1 MDTIE
6 MRSTG
11 LLSRL
16 PSRLHHNAFVVRDHE
31 INRRFFEELL
41 GIPLVATWCE
51 KNFSSEL
58 QREVEFCHTF
68 FGMADGSALAFFQFA
83 DPELY
88 EMTQAEKPARV
99 GRYDH
104 IAFKAE
110 PETYDE
116 LKQRLNRAGEKYRET
131 NHGYCKSIYV
141 SSPDGLIVEFTQ
153 DPEDVLRQVRTLDPR
168 AALLYHVP
176 AAHQNPHD
184 DLVRLLRHVV
194 REHRD
199 GRALGVGRHGAS
211 DAVLFLERGIPCVEF
226 GPAGAG
232 HHGPDEHVDIGS
244 LQTYRRILV
253 GFAHALAGSGPG

>member
-6 MRSTG
+6 AAKAAKPG

-16 PSRLHHNAFVVRDHE
+16 PSRLHHNAYVVRDHE
-31 INRRFFEELL
+31 ANRRFFEDLL

-51 KNFSSEL
+51 KSYSTEL
-58 QREVEFCHTF
+58 GREVAFCHTF

-88 EMTQAEKPARV
+88 ARTQAERPAQI

-116 LKQRLNRAGEKYRET
+116 LKRRLAAAGEEYRES

-141 SSPDGLIVEFTQ
+141 TSPDGLHLEFTQ
-153 DPEDVLRQVRTLDPR
+153 DPDDAAEIDALRR
-168 AALLYHVP
+168 AD
-176 AAHQNPHD
+176 AHSELARWLAGDRHTNNE
-184 DLVRLLRHVV
+184 LR
-194 REHRD
+194 
-199 GRALGVGRHGAS
+199 GRH
-211 DAVLFLERGIPCVEF
+211 I
-226 GPAGAG
+226 
-232 HHGPDEHVDIGS
+232 
-244 LQTYRRILV
+244 
-253 GFAHALAGSGPG
+253 

>member
-6 MRSTG
+6 SKATG

-16 PSRLHHNAFVVRDHE
+16 PSRLHHNAFVVKDHE
-31 INRRFFEELL
+31 ANRQFFEDLL

-51 KNFSSEL
+51 TNYSAEV

-68 FGMADGSALAFFQFA
+68 FGMADGGALAFFQFA

-88 EMTQAEKPARV
+88 EMTRAEKPAKI

-110 PETYDE
+110 PETYEE
-116 LKQRLNRAGEKYRET
+116 LKRRLERAGEKYRET

-153 DPEDVLRQVRTLDPR
+153 DPEDVAEIDALRRADAHSELARWLSGDRRT
-168 AALLYHVP
+168 
-176 AAHQNPHD
+176 NNE
-184 DLVRLLRHVV
+184 LR
-194 REHRD
+194 
-199 GRALGVGRHGAS
+199 GRT
-211 DAVLFLERGIPCVEF
+211 I
-226 GPAGAG
+226 
-232 HHGPDEHVDIGS
+232 
-244 LQTYRRILV
+244 
-253 GFAHALAGSGPG
+253 